1 MLIVICSVVFVHGL
15 NGHPQKTF
23 THPKTFVNWPQDILN
38 RKVPTARVL
47 TFGYQSTPKTISEGH
62 IILDIALQLV
72 ANLKDYRRHEAEKN
86 RDLVFVCHSL
96 GGIVVKKVLLLH
108 HSSEDGK
115 AIRSSIVG
123 IIFMATPHCG
133 SELAN
138 IGSIFA
144 NIASTVTE
152 MPKALLKSLAKH
164 SSTLYEISREFV
176 VVAADMNLKLISF
189 YELNPCTP
197 PWWKGKSVL
206 VVDKRSAI
214 LGLPNEEIIGAHA
227 NHREICRFKGPED
240 PIFRSVWT
248 RIDDFAREA
257 ARRRELPRKT
267 ADRDY
272 HRLPINSN
280 HSLRVG
286 ENPTSEQL
294 VQEITSD
301 KEGIEV
307 SSTITGSHGH
317 SVKKKHWRVPFFP
330 CSYFTGRKFV
340 LQRISDHFAAHV
352 NEYQRRFAIYGLG
365 GVGMSG
371 TPILLMT
378 YKSP

>member
-1 MLIVICSVVFVHGL
+1 MQLI
-15 NGHPQKTF
+15 
-23 THPKTFVNWPQDILN
+23 
-38 RKVPTARVL
+38 
-47 TFGYQSTPKTISEGH
+47 
-62 IILDIALQLV
+62 
-72 ANLKDYRRHEAEKN
+72 ANLKDYRRDEAEKN

-115 AIRSSIVG
+115 ALRSSIVG

-144 NIASTVTE
+144 NIASTFIE
-152 MPKALLKSLAKH
+152 MPKALLKSLAKN

-176 VVAADMNLKLISF
+176 IVAADMNLKLISF
-189 YELNPCTP
+189 YELNPCSP

-214 LGLPNEEIIGAHA
+214 LGLPNEEIIAAYA

-240 PIFRSVWT
+240 STFRSVWT
-248 RIDDFAREA
+248 RIDNFAREA
-257 ARRRELPRKT
+257 ARKRELPRST
-267 ADRDY
+267 ADCEY
-272 HRLPINSN
+272 YRLPIEIN
-280 HSLRVG
+280 HSMRVG
-286 ENPTSEQL
+286 ENVSSEQL
-294 VQEITSD
+294 VQEVTGD
-301 KEGIEV
+301 MERIEV
-307 SSTITGSHGH
+307 SPTITRSH
-317 SVKKKHWRVPFFP
+317 SDSAKKKHWRVPFFP
-330 CSYFTGRKFV
+330 SSFFTGRKHV
-340 LQRISDHFAAHV
+340 LQRILDYFASHV

-365 GVGMSG
+365 GAGTSG
-371 TPILLMT
+371 TPMLLQA